1 MYDNTSIQVLV
12 DRVGWALPI
21 PPSTI
26 VLTSDNTKSD
36 SGRYFD
42 AFHKMAIVENVFNVQ
57 PNHNIS
63 NADFNVYLYGLKKAA
78 TMKVLSAIFDLNE
91 RANLSIATSGL
102 RVDISST
109 DYSHM
114 ITTRASIFDDCI
126 GYQVSCDVLELMLLT
141 TRSNQTESVSK
152 YNYQQLKVELDGF
165 TNEGGHL
172 VSKGVHFKLNA
183 SIIKAID
190 ILFPRDDR
198 SKKTIRGVSVW

>member
-26 VLTSDNTKSD
+26 VLTSENTKSD

-42 AFHKMAIVENVFNVQ
+42 AFHKMCIVENVFDVQ

-63 NADFNVYLYGLKKAA
+63 NTDFNVYLYGLKKAA

-91 RANLSIATSGL
+91 RANLSVATSGL
-102 RVDISST
+102 RVDISNT
-109 DYSHM
+109 DYSQM
-114 ITTRASIFDDCI
+114 ITTRASIFDDCL
-126 GYQVSCDVLELMLLT
+126 GYQMACDVLEMILLT
-141 TRSNQTESVSK
+141 TRSNQTESISK
-152 YNYQQLKVELDGF
+152 YNYQQLKLELDGF

-172 VSKGVHFKLNA
+172 VSKGLHFKLNA

>member
-26 VLTSDNTKSD
+26 VLTSENTKSD
-36 SGRYFD
+36 SGRYYD
-42 AFHKMAIVENVFNVQ
+42 AFHKMTIVENVFDVQ

-63 NADFNVYLYGLKKAA
+63 NTDFNLYLYGLKKAA

-91 RANLSIATSGL
+91 RANLSIATNGR
-102 RVDISST
+102 RVDTSST
-109 DYSHM
+109 DYSQM
-114 ITTRASIFDDCI
+114 ITTRASIFDDCL
-126 GYQVSCDVLELMLLT
+126 GYQMACDVLEMILLT
-141 TRSNQTESVSK
+141 TRSNQTESISK
-152 YNYQQLKVELDGF
+152 YNYQQLKLELDGF

-172 VSKGVHFKLNA
+172 VSKGLHFKLNA

-198 SKKTIRGVSVW
+198 KQKTIRGVSVW

>member
-26 VLTSDNTKSD
+26 VLTSENTKSD
-36 SGRYFD
+36 SGRYYD
-42 AFHKMAIVENVFNVQ
+42 AFHKMTIVENVFDVQ

-63 NADFNVYLYGLKKAA
+63 NTDFNLYLYGLKKAA

-91 RANLSIATSGL
+91 RANLSIATNGR
-102 RVDISST
+102 RVDTSST
-109 DYSHM
+109 DYSQM
-114 ITTRASIFDDCI
+114 ITTRASIFDDCL
-126 GYQVSCDVLELMLLT
+126 GYQMACDVLEMILLT
-141 TRSNQTESVSK
+141 TRSNQTESISK
-152 YNYQQLKVELDGF
+152 YNYQQLKLELDGF

-172 VSKGVHFKLNA
+172 VSKGLHFKLNA
-183 SIIKAID
+183 SIIKAIE

-198 SKKTIRGVSVW
+198 KQKTIRGVSVW